1 MMVVITAGLAGLWL
15 VGLAEAIRR
24 YRPGLIFLSVVAL
37 GSLGSGLRGGAVTDQ
52 RPVVGPAWPTATPT
66 PLNSPAGY
74 VALPRPGQIVTTHTP
89 PPPTPP
95 LATLFPA
102 PHLHLPRLEL
112 SWPIQTI
119 PITAGVWDVSQ
130 LEEQVG
136 HLAGTG
142 RTPADEH
149 PIVLVGHMTF
159 PLLNQLEQGA
169 FAQLDQLLLG
179 DVLTYQFEGVI
190 YTYEVTQVGRVAP
203 AAVSRLLEGD
213 GTTLLL
219 VTCTDWNF
227 FTYSYDNRL
236 VVQAVFRE

>member
-1 MMVVITAGLAGLWL
+1 MMMVIAAGLAGLWL
-15 VGLAEAIRR
+15 VGLAEAVRCH
-24 YRPGLIFLSVVAL
+24 RPGLLLLSVVAL
-37 GSLGSGLRGGAVTDQ
+37 GSLGIGLMGGQVVKY
-52 RPVVGPAWPTATPT
+52 RPVAQPTWPTLTPT
-66 PLNSPAGY
+66 PITTPAAY
-74 VALPRPGQIVTTHTP
+74 VVLPRPGQMITTHTP
-89 PPPTPP
+89 PPPATPT
-95 LATLFPA
+95 ATPFPP
-102 PHLHLPRLEL
+102 PHLHLTRLKL

-119 PITAGVWDVSQ
+119 PITAGVWDVSS
-130 LEEQVG
+130 LGEQVG

-142 RTPADEH
+142 RVPADEH

-179 DVLTYQFEGVI
+179 DVFTYQFEGVV
-190 YTYEVTQVGRVAP
+190 YTYEVAQVGRVSP
-203 AAVSRLLEGD
+203 AEVSRLLEGD

-236 VVQAVFRE
+236 VVQAFFRE